1 MLANTA
7 EGIENA
13 VIVSE
18 RVGKN
23 PDEVLES
30 DVQSVWNAISV
41 SKEEA
46 KKRGKE
52 PLGVQAGWNYGYL
65 KKILLGD
72 DSEGLTPAERKEI
85 DLLVPKFKVNETSCD
100 TNAIIYS
107 FSYS

>member
-1 MLANTA
+1 
-7 EGIENA
+7 
-13 VIVSE
+13 SE

-41 SKEEA
+41 SKKEA
-46 KKRGKE
+46 TKRGKE

-85 DLLVPKFKVNETSCD
+85 DLLVPKFKVNEDGKNVITQGAD
-100 TNAIIYS
+100 LLVAWRGGPARKHTKK
-107 FSYS
+107 